1 LTTQLLI
8 FMTSQLL
15 IFLASYLLIFLA
27 SYLLI
32 FLPSYLLDFFAPSFY
47 NSTMRSP
54 HRFFIPGVS
63 SAERIEAPRDEAQHI
78 VRVLRLKIGD
88 TLAAFDGTGVECACR
103 IAEQSG
109 RRVLLDVMERRAVSR
124 ELPVRVTLAIA
135 ASKNKAM
142 DLIVQKCTELGLAR
156 LIPFHS
162 GRSVARVDD
171 GDKAEKWRRVAV
183 EAAKQCG
190 RNVLPQID
198 PPLALEGMI
207 AGAREHDVA
216 LVAAPGPQA
225 IPLKQALHARPQAR
239 GIICIIGPEGGF
251 PPDELDG
258 VTAAG
263 ITAVS
268 LGPSIL
274 RVETAAIAMLA
285 MIVYE
290 YSRRRGSTDDT
301 GNRDGVM
308 G

>member
-1 LTTQLLI
+1 
-8 FMTSQLL
+8 
-15 IFLASYLLIFLA
+15 
-27 SYLLI
+27 
-32 FLPSYLLDFFAPSFY
+32 
-47 NSTMRSP
+47 MRSP

-225 IPLKQALHARPQAR
+225 IPLKQALYARPQAR
-239 GIICIIGPEGGF
+239 GIIYSSLLF
-251 PPDELDG
+251 
-258 VTAAG
+258 AALHQ
-263 ITAVS
+263 S
-268 LGPSIL
+268 LVAFLPIFFLAMVLAYLYEKTGSLWPSIIL
-274 RVETAAIAMLA
+274 HMANNTVATLFAIL
-285 MIVYE
+285 V
-290 YSRRRGSTDDT
+290 RRAI
-301 GNRDGVM
+301 
-308 G
+308 